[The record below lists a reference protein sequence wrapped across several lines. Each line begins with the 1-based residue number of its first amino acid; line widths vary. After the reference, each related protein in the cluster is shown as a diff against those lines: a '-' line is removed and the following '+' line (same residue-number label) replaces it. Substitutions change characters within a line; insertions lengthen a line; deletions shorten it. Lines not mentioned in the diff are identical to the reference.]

1 LSTEE
6 GNLFFTFAGANSK
19 IMRSDGIFIL
29 LLFVCFSNLSPA
41 QRPQKEADPDQPLRI
56 EIPAKSDNETYQ
68 VIPCDSTGTL
78 LFFKSL
84 ETVDE
89 NRTRWYFSFY
99 DKNLQSIWVKSVPV
113 LSSLGYRFSVLGHDT
128 LTLLFLNSGKNKAS
142 DPAFHILRVILK
154 KGTFIL
160 NSGTLPS
167 NTEVGYFGTEHGI
180 AWLGLLAKNDVGQL
194 LFINLNKGSR
204 QNFPLGKGSF
214 IALRWL
220 SVDSTGITVRAVV
233 SRQISKKIWEHY
245 LVRYDSLGN
254 IKSET
259 LISPGNTGYDFTNFQ
274 VYQGEG
280 GFDMIL
286 GAYALI
292 SSANSGQKMKVIEE
306 SSGLFS
312 CSFENGKQKQA
323 LFTNYLELKSANNLL
338 SEKDIMSL
346 KKKALKKN
354 KNIGEYSLDFTML
367 LHGILRQKDSFLL
380 LAEFYYPQYRTEN
393 YTDFDYYGRPYSNSV
408 SVFDGYRYTNAVV
421 AAFNKD
427 GKLLWDNA
435 MEIRNL
441 VSFELDPKVTLFP
454 WGDEIVLS
462 YVSDGK
468 IGAKIIRQNTV
479 IEKLDFTPVDL
490 LYSDDK
496 LISET
501 RSRMVYWYGNYF
513 LCYGYQEIK
522 NIALDKNNKRLV
534 FYLNKIRFER

>member
-1 LSTEE
+1 
-6 GNLFFTFAGANSK
+6 
-19 IMRSDGIFIL
+19 MRPDRIFIL
-29 LLFVCFSNLSPA
+29 LIFVCVYIPSLA
-41 QRPQKEADPDQPLRI
+41 QRQKKEVDPDQPLRI
-56 EIPAKSDNETYQ
+56 EISARSDNETYRI
-68 VIPCDSTGTL
+68 IPCDSMGAL

-89 NRTRWYFSFY
+89 NSSRWYFSFY
-99 DKNLQSIWVKSVPV
+99 DKNLQSLWVKGIPI
-113 LSSLGYRFSVLGHDT
+113 LSSLDFRFSEFSHDT
-128 LTLLFLNSGKNKAS
+128 LTLLFVSSGKNKTS
-142 DPAFHILRVILK
+142 DPAFQILRVVVK

-160 NSGTLPS
+160 NYGTLPS
-167 NTEVGYFGTEHGI
+167 NTEVGYFGTENGM
-180 AWLGLLAKNDVGQL
+180 AWLGLQSRNDVGQL
-194 LFINLNKGSR
+194 LFINMNKGSR

-214 IALRWL
+214 ITLRWF
-220 SVDSTGITVRAVV
+220 SVDSTGMTVKVVV
-233 SRQISKKIWEHY
+233 SRQISKKSWEHY

-254 IKSET
+254 IKNER
-259 LISPGNTGYDFTNFQ
+259 LISPGNPGYNFTNFQ
-274 VYQGEG
+274 VYQGLEG
-280 GFDMIL
+280 SDMIL
-286 GAYALI
+286 GAYAHT
-292 SSANSGQKMKVIEE
+292 SSGNSGQKMKVIEE

-312 CSFENGKQKQA
+312 SSFENGKQKQT
-323 LFTNYLELKSANNLL
+323 LFTNYLELKSANSLL

-367 LHGILRQKDSFLL
+367 LHGIIRQQDSFLL

-393 YTDFDYYGRPYSNSV
+393 YTDFDYYGRPYSNSY
-408 SVFDGYRYTNAVV
+408 SVFDGYRFTNAVV
-421 AAFNKD
+421 ASFDRN

-441 VSFELDPKVTLFP
+441 ISFELSPKVTLYPF
-454 WGDEIVLS
+454 GDEIILC

-479 IEKLDFTPVDL
+479 VEKLDFTPVDL
-490 LYSDDK
+490 LYSDDN
-496 LISET
+496 LLSES
-501 RSRMVYWYGNYF
+501 RSRMVYWYRNYF

>member
-1 LSTEE
+1 MT
-6 GNLFFTFAGANSK
+6 
-19 IMRSDGIFIL
+19 SDRIFIL
-29 LLFVCFSNLSPA
+29 LLFICFSIPSLA
-41 QRPQKEADPDQPLRI
+41 QRLQKEADPDQPLRI
-56 EIPAKSDNETYQ
+56 EIPAKSDNETYR
-68 VIPCDSTGTL
+68 VIACDSTGAL

-84 ETVDE
+84 ETTDE

-99 DKNLQSIWVKSVPV
+99 DNNLQSLWVKGVPI
-113 LSSLGYRFSVLGHDT
+113 LSPLDFRFSFLRNDT
-128 LTLLFLNSGKNKAS
+128 LALLFVNSGKNKTS
-142 DPAFHILRVILK
+142 DPAFQILRVVLK

-160 NSGTLPS
+160 NSGTLPP
-167 NTEVGYFGTEHGI
+167 NTEAGYFGTERGM
-180 AWLGLLAKNDVGQL
+180 AWLGLQTKNDVGQL
-194 LFINLNKGSR
+194 LFINLKTGSR

-233 SRQISKKIWEHY
+233 SRQISKKVWEHY
-245 LVRYDSLGN
+245 LVRYDTLGN
-254 IKSET
+254 IKNEA
-259 LISPGNTGYDFTNFQ
+259 LISPGSTGYDFTNFQ
-274 VYQGEG
+274 VYQGAVG
-280 GFDMIL
+280 SDMIL
-286 GAYALI
+286 GAYALT
-292 SSANSGQKMKVIEE
+292 SSGNSGQKMKVIEE

-312 CSFENGKQKQA
+312 CSFENGRQNQPV
-323 LFTNYLELKSANNLL
+323 FINYLELKSANNLI
-338 SEKDIMSL
+338 SEKDIFSL

-367 LHGILRQKDSFLL
+367 LHKIIRQKDSFLL

-393 YTDFDYYGRPYSNSV
+393 YTDFDYYGRPYSNSY

-421 AAFNKD
+421 AAFDKD

-441 VSFELDPKVTLFP
+441 VSFELDQKVTLFP
-454 WGDEIVLS
+454 FGDEIILC
-462 YVSDGK
+462 YLSDGK
-468 IGAKIIRQNTV
+468 IGAKIIRQNAV
-479 IEKLDFTPVDL
+479 VEKLDFAPVDL

-496 LISET
+496 LLAES